1 MKFKLNTM
9 KYFILSFYIFV
20 FFSSTGCGDD
30 QTNSG
35 STVSGEIVLNFKSNI
50 NGQAARLGNY
60 FLLQSGDSILVSRLD
75 YYLDEFSFNSSN
87 SSLKNN
93 DPFLYSLAKTS
104 NVAKTTSNQFAT
116 NLSGISFLVGLD
128 SLTNASNPT
137 LYPGSHPLSGNQNMW
152 WTMSTNYRYIVF
164 EGKIKLAN
172 GTIRDFAYHT
182 GLRFKNVANLSKNI
196 LLTSG
201 TNNIS
206 VRLDLEKIFYPASS
220 SNNVS
225 YIDGSEILAHGNPGE
240 ESILS
245 KISLNTSEA
254 FSIE

>member
-1 MKFKLNTM
+1 MKFKSNTM
-9 KYFILSFYIFV
+9 KYFILSFSIFV
-20 FFSSTGCGDD
+20 FVSSTGCGDD

-35 STVSGEIVLNFKSNI
+35 STVSGEIALNFKSNI
-50 NGQAARLGNY
+50 NGQAAKLGNY

-75 YYLDEFSFNSSN
+75 YYLDEFSFNSGN
-87 SSLKNN
+87 SSVKNN
-93 DPFLYSLAKTS
+93 DPFLYSLTKTS
-104 NVAKTTSNQFAT
+104 NTAKTASNQFST
-116 NLSGISFLVGLD
+116 SLSSISFLVGLD

-137 LYPGSHPLSGNQNMW
+137 IYPGSHPLSGNQNMW

-206 VRLDLEKIFYPASS
+206 VKLDLEKIFYPALS
-220 SNNVS
+220 SNNIS
-225 YIDGSEILAHGNPGE
+225 YADGSETSAHGNPGDDP
-240 ESILS
+240 ILT
-245 KISLNTSEA
+245 KISLNTSQA